1 MHRAAGLRPRRRDL
15 PEPELVGL
23 QDDPWS
29 LHVAQ
34 PDEVA
39 AAKMLE
45 HDVFVAEGFCEP
57 SSQGVIDGYEHLNAQ
72 SQWYAAHTEEVVV
85 GVLRVMESGPSQVPA
100 LASFVVAGDVRSELA
115 ERRFQEVG
123 TLAISPPYRGTDVA
137 LHLYRAAFRAAVE
150 GGVSVW
156 LAVVEV
162 WLLEHLQG
170 LGFPFRQISES
181 RYYMGGE
188 CLAAS
193 MSFDE
198 ARLDLGSKDLKLYQ
212 WITRGL
218 YADEE
223 DDSDDVF
230 A

>member
-1 MHRAAGLRPRRRDL
+1 
-15 PEPELVGL
+15 
-23 QDDPWS
+23 
-29 LHVAQ
+29 
-34 PDEVA
+34 
-39 AAKMLE
+39 
-45 HDVFVAEGFCEP
+45 
-57 SSQGVIDGYEHLNAQ
+57 
-72 SQWYAAHTEEVVV
+72 
-85 GVLRVMESGPSQVPA
+85 MESGPGQVPA

-115 ERRFQEVG
+115 ERRFQEVE

-137 LHLYRAAFRAAVE
+137 LHLYRAAFRAAVK

-156 LAVVEV
+156 LAIVEV

-193 MSFDE
+193 MCFDQ
-198 ARLDLGSKDLKLYQ
+198 ARLDLRSKDLKLYQ
-212 WITRGL
+212 WITGGL
-218 YADEE
+218 YAEEE
-223 DDSDDVF
+223 DDTDDVF